1 MENLNYGTE
10 EVDMITKLQRNTVQ
24 FLGIILGS
32 LLLAISYSW
41 FLVPY
46 KIAPG
51 GVGGLS
57 QILFHIFGIPVGVS
71 MLLLNLPLFIISF
84 IFMGKRFGMRSLY
97 GMILVSIFTDL
108 VSLPNLNKMG
118 LIKNLSQFTFLSEH
132 GETIYALLEPG
143 DIYLT
148 AIAGSVLLGAGL
160 GIIFRFKGSTGGT
173 DIPVALIK
181 SKTGLSIGTG
191 YWITETL
198 IILTVGLVFK
208 DMKLVIW
215 GYVNLFITSK
225 ITDITSEGLPYVKG
239 VYIIS
244 EKTTLIKEAIYK
256 HINRGVT
263 FIKAE
268 GGYTGNPINML
279 FCAMNRRQVAV
290 IRDLIKDIDPK
301 AFVLLTDV
309 QDVMGYGFRSRNVDL
324 KDD

>member
-1 MENLNYGTE
+1 
-10 EVDMITKLQRNTVQ
+10 MINKLQRNIIQ
-24 FLGIILGS
+24 YFGIILGAM
-32 LLLAISYSW
+32 LLAISYSW

-51 GVGGLS
+51 GVGGLA
-57 QILFHIFGIPVGVS
+57 QIMYHIFDLPIGFS
-71 MLLLNLPLFIISF
+71 MLLLNIPLFIISF
-84 IFMGKRFGMRSLY
+84 IFMGKRFGIRSLY
-97 GMILVSIFTDL
+97 GMLLVSIFTDL
-108 VSLPNLNKMG
+108 VSLPNLHKIGMIQE
-118 LIKNLSQFTFLSEH
+118 LAPFTFLSEN
-132 GETIYALLEPG
+132 GKTIYALLGPN

-198 IILTVGLVFK
+198 IILTVGVVLK

-215 GYVNLFITSK
+215 GYINLFITTK
-225 ITDITSEGLPYVKG
+225 ITDLTSEGLPYVKG
-239 VYIIS
+239 VYVIS
-244 EKTTLIKEAIYK
+244 EKNDIIKEAIFK

-268 GGYTGNPINML
+268 GGYTGEPKNML

-290 IRDLIKDIDPK
+290 MRDLIKDIDPK
-301 AFVLLTDV
+301 AFVLLTDIY
-309 QDVMGYGFRSRNVDL
+309 DVMGYGFRSRNLDL
-324 KDD
+324 SDK

>member
-1 MENLNYGTE
+1 
-10 EVDMITKLQRNTVQ
+10 MINNIRRNIIQ
-24 FLGIILGS
+24 YLGMIIGA

-51 GVGGLS
+51 GIGGLS
-57 QILFHIFGIPVGVS
+57 QILFHIFEIPVGIS

-84 IFMGKRFGMRSLY
+84 IFMGKRFGIRSLY
-97 GMILVSIFTDL
+97 GMILVAIFTDL
-108 VSLPNLNKMG
+108 VSITNLYKFG
-118 LIKNLSQFTFLSEH
+118 IIKSLSQYTFLSEN
-132 GETIYALLEPG
+132 GKTFYALLNPD
-143 DIYLT
+143 DIYLA

-191 YWITETL
+191 YWIVETF
-198 IILTVGLVFK
+198 IILTVGIVFK

-225 ITDITSEGLPYVKG
+225 ITDLTSEGLPYVKG

-244 EKTTLIKEAIYK
+244 EKNELIKAAIFKY
-256 HINRGVT
+256 INRGVT

-268 GGYTGNPINML
+268 GGYTGKPMNML

-290 IRDLIKDIDPK
+290 VRDLIKDIDPK

-309 QDVMGYGFRSRNVDL
+309 HDVMGYGFRSRNVEL
-324 KDD
+324 TE